1 MVASLPAVNAVLNC
15 AAALLL
21 FLGWL
26 FIRRRNIA
34 AHRACMLGAFCC
46 STLFL
51 GGYLYYHAHAGVIY
65 FQRGGWLR
73 LAYLSILLTHTV
85 LAVVIVPL
93 VLRTLYLGLG
103 GRVEQ
108 HGWWARRTLPLWIY
122 VSVTGVVIYEMLFR
136 L

>member
-1 MVASLPAVNAVLNC
+1 MIDRLPAINASLNFLAAVF
-15 AAALLL
+15 L

-26 FIRRRNIA
+26 FIRRRNVT
-34 AHRACMLGAFCC
+34 AHKASMLAAFCC
-46 STLFL
+46 STVFL
-51 GGYLYYHAHAGVIY
+51 SCYLYYHAHAGVVY

-73 LAYLSILLTHTV
+73 IAYLSILTTHTI

-103 GRVEQ
+103 GRFEP
-108 HGWWARRTLPLWIY
+108 HGWWARRTLPIWIY